1 MVDFIL
7 PATGAIDLGETKIF
21 LIRFALNMITLVILV
36 RFLYYEYRKEGIPEY
51 LFSFFLLGVIVF
63 MICTALDMV
72 DIQLGFALGLFAL
85 FGILR
90 FRTQSIPVR
99 EMTYLFLV
107 IGVSMINSLVNFS
120 DPVNGIIL
128 YNTLIIIPV
137 WILEIFLCTNRHMQ
151 KEIIYDKLDDVYQ
164 GEKHLAGILRE
175 LTGLNITRIK
185 IGRIDLVKQQ
195 ANLVIYYRSES

>member
-1 MVDFIL
+1 MTDQLIAQFS
-7 PATGAIDLGETKIF
+7 GGIDLDETKIF
-21 LIRFALNMITLVILV
+21 LIRFVLNMITLTILI
-36 RFLYYEYRKEGIPEY
+36 RFLYFEYRKEGMPEY

-137 WILEIFLCTNRHMQ
+137 WILEIFLCNNKHKQ
-151 KEIIYDKLDDVYQ
+151 KEVIYDKLEDVYQ
-164 GEKHLAGILRE
+164 GEKHLRTILKE
-175 LTGLNITRIK
+175 ITGLNIKKVK
-185 IGRIDLVKQQ
+185 IGKIDFVKQQ
-195 ANLVIYYRSES
+195 ANLTVYYRV